1 MKLRW
6 LLAALGLALMPL
18 GARAQVGLY
27 FNPLVT
33 RVSNSQADTGP
44 FAFLGQGNTSGTFG
58 GLSMGG
64 YLDLGHAPKYALGL
78 DVRDELEHGNS
89 ALLNSFLV
97 GVRAEA
103 KAPKAVLKPYLQ
115 LSGGVGTT
123 HSPLSPARS
132 SKAMYK
138 IYGGLDYGLAKHVDW
153 RVVEI
158 GYGSL
163 TTVNST
169 QFGTTETYPQ
179 SRLLS
184 FSAGLVFRIH

>member
-18 GARAQVGLY
+18 SARAQIGLY

-33 RVSNSQADTGP
+33 HVGNSQPDTGP
-44 FAFLGQGNTSGTFG
+44 FAFLGSGDTSRIFG

-64 YLDLGHAPKYALGL
+64 YVDINHAPKYGLGI

-97 GVRAEA
+97 GVRLEA
-103 KAPKAVLKPYLQ
+103 RAPRAVFKPYAQ

-138 IYGGLDYGLAKHVDW
+138 VYGGLDYGLGKYIDW
-153 RVVEI
+153 RVVEV

-169 QFGTTETYPQ
+169 QFGTTSTYPA
-179 SRLLS
+179 SHLLS
-184 FSAGLVFRIH
+184 FSAGLVFKIR

>member
-1 MKLRW
+1 MKLRYF
-6 LLAALGLALMPL
+6 LAALGLALMPL
-18 GARAQVGLY
+18 GARAQIALY
-27 FNPLVT
+27 FNPIAT
-33 RVSNSQADTGP
+33 RVSNSQADTGS
-44 FAFLGQGNTSGTFG
+44 FAFLGAGKTSGTFG

-64 YLDLGHAPKYALGL
+64 YVDIAHAPRYALGV

-89 ALLNSFLV
+89 ALLNSFLF
-97 GVRAEA
+97 GLRLEA

-138 IYGGLDYGLAKHVDW
+138 IYGGLDYGLGKHVDW

-169 QFGTTETYPQ
+169 QFGTTSTYPASQ
-179 SRLLS
+179 VLS

>member
-18 GARAQVGLY
+18 GAHAQIGLY
-27 FNPLVT
+27 FNPIAT

-44 FAFLGQGNTSGTFG
+44 FAFLGAGNTSETFG

-64 YLDLGHAPKYALGL
+64 YYDLSHAPKVALGV

-89 ALLNSFLV
+89 ALLNSFLF
-97 GVRAEA
+97 GIRAEG
-103 KAPKAVLKPYLQ
+103 KAPKAVFKPYVQ
-115 LSGGVGTT
+115 LSGGVGST
-123 HSPLSPARS
+123 HSPLNPARS
-132 SKAMYK
+132 NKFMYK
-138 IYGGLDYGLAKHVDW
+138 IYGGLDYGLGKHVDW

-158 GYGSL
+158 GYGSI

-169 QFGTTETYPQ
+169 QFGTTSTYPASQ
-179 SRLLS
+179 VLS
-184 FSAGLVFRIH
+184 FSAGLVFRIR